1 MSMFKSF
8 NDYLTEDTAGVVF
21 TFGRFNPPTV
31 GHEKLLDVVAK
42 SSKGGD
48 VYRIYSSQTADKKKN
63 PLAYDD
69 KVKVMR
75 KMFPRHARS
84 IMHDKSIKTAMDV
97 LVKLYDDGFTKVS
110 MVVGSDR
117 VNEFDALANKYNGV
131 KARHGFYNF
140 EGGVNIISAG
150 ERDPDSDGVS
160 GMSASKMRA
169 AAEANDLELFKKGL
183 PKSFKDDKKLF
194 NAVRSGMGLKESYT
208 YRKHIQLESVSE
220 SREDYINGNLFDVG
234 DMVVVKESDEV
245 GTVSHLG
252 SNYIILKTNDG
263 RSLRKWIDNVEKINE

>member
-1 MSMFKSF
+1 MAIFKTF
-8 NDYLTEDTAGVVF
+8 GEYLTEASTGVVF

-42 SSKGGD
+42 SAKGGD
-48 VYRIYSSQTADKKKN
+48 EYRVYSSQTQDKKKN
-63 PLAYDD
+63 PLDYNS
-69 KVKVMR
+69 KIKYMR

-84 IMHDKSIKTAMDV
+84 IVSDKSIKTAIDV

-140 EGGVNIISAG
+140 EGGINIISAG
-150 ERDPDSDGVS
+150 ERDPDSEGVS

-169 AAEANDLELFKKGL
+169 AAEANDFETFKKGL
-183 PKSFKDDKKLF
+183 PTSFKDDQKLF
-194 NAVRSGMGLKESYT
+194 NSVRSGMGLKESYT

-220 SREDYINGNLFDVG
+220 SREEYVAGILFAVG
-234 DMVVVKESDEV
+234 DTVVIKESDEV

-252 SNYIILKTNDG
+252 TNYVILKTTDG
-263 RSLRKWIDNVEKINE
+263 KSLRKWIDNVEKIS

>member
-1 MSMFKSF
+1 MSNFKSF
-8 NDYLTEDTAGVVF
+8 NDYLTEAAVGVVF

-31 GHEKLLDVVAK
+31 GHEKLLEVLAK

-48 VYRIYSSQTADKKKN
+48 VYRVYSSQSQDKKKN
-63 PLAYDD
+63 PLGYDD
-69 KVKVMR
+69 KIKFMR
-75 KMFPRHARS
+75 KMFPKHARS
-84 IMHDKSIKTAMDV
+84 IISDKSVKNAIDV

-140 EGGVNIISAG
+140 EGGINIISAG
-150 ERDPDSDGVS
+150 ERDPDSEGVS

-169 AAEANDLELFKKGL
+169 AAEANDFETFKKGL
-183 PKSFKDDKKLF
+183 PTSFKDDQKLF
-194 NAVRSGMGLKESYT
+194 NSVRSGMGLKESYT

-220 SREDYINGNLFDVG
+220 SREEYVAGILFAVG
-234 DMVVVKESDEV
+234 DTVVIKESDEV

-252 SNYIILKTNDG
+252 TNYVILKTTDG
-263 RSLRKWIDNVEKINE
+263 KSLRKWIDNVEKIS

>member
-1 MSMFKSF
+1 MFKSF
-8 NDYLTEDTAGVVF
+8 NEYLTEASSGVVI

-31 GHEKLLDVVAK
+31 GHEKLLDVLAK

-48 VYRIYSSQTADKKKN
+48 VYRVYVSQTNDKKKN
-63 PLAYDD
+63 PLTYDD
-69 KVKVMR
+69 KIKFMR
-75 KMFPRHARS
+75 KMFPKHARS
-84 IMHDKSIKTAMDV
+84 IIHDKGVKTAIDV
-97 LVKLYDDGFTKVS
+97 LVKLYEDGFTKVS

-117 VNEFDALANKYNGV
+117 VNEFDALTNKYNGV
-131 KARHGFYNF
+131 QGRHGLYNF

-150 ERDPDSDGVS
+150 ERDPDSEGVS

-169 AAEANDLELFKKGL
+169 AAAANDLELFKKGL
-183 PKSFKDDKKLF
+183 PTAFKDEKKLF

-220 SREDYINGNLFDVG
+220 SREDYVNGDLFAVG

-252 SNYIILKTNDG
+252 SNYVILKTTDG
-263 RSLRKWIDNVEKINE
+263 KSLRKWIDTVEKVDV

>member
-1 MSMFKSF
+1 MFKSF
-8 NDYLTEDTAGVVF
+8 NEYLTEASSGVVF

-31 GHEKLLDVVAK
+31 GHEKLLDVLAK

-48 VYRIYSSQTADKKKN
+48 VYRIYSSQTNDKKKN

-69 KVKVMR
+69 KVKFMR
-75 KMFPRHARS
+75 KMFPKHARS
-84 IMHDKSIKTAMDV
+84 IIHDKGVKTAIDV
-97 LVKLYDDGFTKVS
+97 LVKLYEDGFTKVS

-117 VNEFDALANKYNGV
+117 VNEFDALTNKYNGV

-150 ERDPDSDGVS
+150 ERDPDSEGVS

-220 SREDYINGNLFDVG
+220 SREDYINGNLFAIG

-263 RSLRKWIDNVEKINE
+263 RSLRKWIDTVEKVDD